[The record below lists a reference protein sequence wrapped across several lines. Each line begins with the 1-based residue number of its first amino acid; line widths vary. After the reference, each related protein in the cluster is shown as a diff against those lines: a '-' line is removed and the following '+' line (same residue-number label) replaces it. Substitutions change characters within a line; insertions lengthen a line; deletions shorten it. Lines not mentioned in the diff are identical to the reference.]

1 MNCGHAHADALS
13 FEFAW
18 GGVNWIV
25 DPGTYTYT
33 GDRQARDEFRA
44 SSAHNT
50 VTVDDASQSTPNGTF
65 AWDQIAVSSTHVFSV
80 SDDCIS
86 FVGSH
91 NAYERFTDPVLH
103 KRSLSL
109 HKGDFLQG
117 RPAHLSIHDT
127 LDAHDLHRYEL
138 RFHFSS
144 GCRVTTKG
152 YQVRITAS
160 GGRELILMTCVSS
173 GQAGVIQVP
182 ARIDQGWVSH
192 GYAHRQPASVVVM
205 EVKGRGA
212 QELTTLIVPVS
223 AANEVEKF
231 LRRWL
236 MSEDISMREGL
247 HLVSAE

>member
-1 MNCGHAHADALS
+1 MNMLLERKVTIDQSSAPTSKRPRPRVLHLINN
-13 FEFAW
+13 FEI
-18 GGVNWIV
+18 GG
-25 DPGTYTYT
+25 TE
-33 GDRQARDEFRA
+33 RQAVELLKRLDTDRYDVRLAALRNLGPLYGEIAARFPSVAEFPLT
-44 SSAHNT
+44 SFY
-50 VTVDDASQSTPNGTF
+50 DAN
-65 AWDQIAVSSTHVFSV
+65 AV
-80 SDDCIS
+80 
-86 FVGSH
+86 
-91 NAYERFTDPVLH
+91 RQVLRL
-103 KRSLSL
+103 RSLMVREQVDIL
-109 HKGDFLQG
+109 H
-117 RPAHLSIHDT
+117 AHDT

-144 GCRVTTKG
+144 GYWVATKG

-173 GQAGVIQVP
+173 GRAGVIQVP

-231 LRRWL
+231 LRWWL